1 MKEKF
6 MLWKES
12 LKDEVKMSKKEY
24 LLVIAVCILGGI
36 VFGLLSSPRKTT
48 TIGSHNGN
56 NNCGSLGSN
65 NGNESEANGDT
76 EEGACECACACDGEC
91 QS

>member
-76 EEGACECACACDGEC
+76 EECACECN
-91 QS
+91 

>member
-1 MKEKF
+1 MKEKY

-12 LKDEVKMSKKEY
+12 LTDEVKMSKKEY

-65 NGNESEANGDT
+65 NGI
-76 EEGACECACACDGEC
+76 EGENNSDVDEDFPCECDCACEGI
-91 QS
+91 

>member
-6 MLWKES
+6 LLWKES

-36 VFGLLSSPRKTT
+36 VFGLLTSPRKTT

-65 NGNESEANGDT
+65 NGNEGEPGRDPKDT
-76 EEGACECACACDGEC
+76 EDCGCECEC
-91 QS
+91 QC

>member
-36 VFGLLSSPRKTT
+36 VFGLLTSPRKTT

-65 NGNESEANGDT
+65 NGNEGEPGREPKDT
-76 EEGACECACACDGEC
+76 EDCGCECEC
-91 QS
+91 QC

>member
-1 MKEKF
+1 MKEKY

-36 VFGLLSSPRKTT
+36 VFGLLTSPRKTT

-76 EEGACECACACDGEC
+76 EECACECN
-91 QS
+91 

>member
-65 NGNESEANGDT
+65 NGNENEANGDT
-76 EEGACECACACDGEC
+76 EEGACECN
-91 QS
+91 

>member
-36 VFGLLSSPRKTT
+36 VFGLLISPRKTT

-65 NGNESEANGDT
+65 NGNEGEPGRDPKDT
-76 EEGACECACACDGEC
+76 EDCGCECEC
-91 QS
+91 QC

>member
-36 VFGLLSSPRKTT
+36 ASRLVT
-48 TIGSHNGN
+48 
-56 NNCGSLGSN
+56 
-65 NGNESEANGDT
+65 
-76 EEGACECACACDGEC
+76 
-91 QS
+91 

>member
-65 NGNESEANGDT
+65 NGNESEANGDA
-76 EEGACECACACDGEC
+76 EEGACECN
-91 QS
+91 

>member
-56 NNCGSLGSN
+56 NNCSSLGSN

-76 EEGACECACACDGEC
+76 EEGACECN
-91 QS
+91 